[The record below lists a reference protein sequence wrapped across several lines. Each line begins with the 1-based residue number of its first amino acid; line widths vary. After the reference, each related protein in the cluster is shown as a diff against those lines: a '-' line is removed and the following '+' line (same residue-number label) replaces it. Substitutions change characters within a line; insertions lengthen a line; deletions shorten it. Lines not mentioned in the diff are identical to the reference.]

1 MDEME
6 EKTMEDTKS
15 ISILLVLNTLREYSD
30 ENHALTQAD
39 IIEKISANYD
49 ILLDRRTIKKY
60 ISILQSM
67 GYDINQKSRKGG
79 VYLLSRELDR
89 SQVQFLIDA
98 IFSSKNIT
106 GKQAKKLSSAL
117 YGMLSKYQRKKFSYL
132 YKSES
137 VNRNND
143 SDFFLNIEI
152 INEAIEK
159 KKKITFQ
166 YADYDEKG
174 KEIFRYDNHVYEV
187 SPYFL
192 VNNFGKYYLLCNSG
206 KYSGFTNYRVDYLRN
221 VKMSTLPL
229 TPKEKILPDG
239 KFNIYDYLNEHVYIF
254 GGVVSDCKVLVLDKK
269 AIAYIKDWFGKNA
282 EIERTND
289 TTIASFQCDEMAFYY
304 WCLQYGDNIEVL
316 EPQSVKERL
325 AEAYHRIS
333 DRYHK
338 TFLSSEHAIEIQ
350 ILLKDFLNHHFIREL
365 QEKENEIILSD
376 YLSRMIPNAYQVE
389 RRGNQI
395 QLSKTGDKTILVSY
409 YQINAEK
416 DFLVDFLANLHSL
429 EEQKKNN
436 PNEKHYA
443 LLVLKGSIDEQENV
457 LKDIFEKSLEIKKN
471 FSYEFEGKEAVIF
484 NHNYRLERNG
494 FYFLDDKEIHFFIIE
509 VR

>member
-1 MDEME
+1 
-6 EKTMEDTKS
+6 MEDTKS
-15 ISILLVLNTLREYSD
+15 ISILLVLNSLREYSD
-30 ENHALTQAD
+30 ENHSLTQSD
-39 IIEKISANYD
+39 IIKKIEADYG
-49 ILLDRRTIKKY
+49 ILLDRRTVKKY

-67 GYDINQKSRKGG
+67 GYDINQKSRKSG

-89 SQVQFLIDA
+89 SQIQFLIDA

-106 GKQAKKLSSAL
+106 GKQAKTLSSAL

-137 VNRNND
+137 LNRNSD

-174 KEIFRYDNHVYEV
+174 KEILRYGNHVYEV

-192 VNNFGKYYLLCNSG
+192 VNNFGKYYLLGNSG
-206 KYSGFTNYRVDYLRN
+206 KYNGFTNYRVDYLRN
-221 VKMSTLPL
+221 VKISSLPL

-239 KFNIYDYLNEHVYIF
+239 KFSIYDYLNEHIYIF
-254 GGVVSDCKVLVLDKK
+254 GGVVSNCKILILDKK
-269 AIAYIKDWFGKNA
+269 AIAYVKDWFGKNV
-282 EIERTND
+282 EIERTD
-289 TTIASFQCDEMAFYY
+289 DSTIASFQCDEMAFYY

-316 EPQSVKERL
+316 EPQTVKERL

-333 DRYHK
+333 DRYHE
-338 TFLSSEHAIEIQ
+338 TFLSSEHEVEIQ
-350 ILLKDFLNHHFIREL
+350 ILLKDFLNHHFVKEL
-365 QEKENEIILSD
+365 HEKENQTILSD
-376 YLSRMIPNAYQVE
+376 YLSRMIPNSYQIKSI
-389 RRGNQI
+389 GNQI
-395 QLSKTGDKTILVSY
+395 QLSKENERSIYISY
-409 YQINAEK
+409 FQIDAEK
-416 DFLVDFLANLHSL
+416 DFLIDFLESLRTL
-429 EEQKKNN
+429 EEQKKSN
-436 PNEKHYA
+436 PNEKHSV
-443 LLVLKGSIDEQENV
+443 LLVLKGSIDENEKA

-471 FSYEFEGKEAVIF
+471 FDYELEEKNPLRF
-484 NHNYRLERNG
+484 NHSYRLERNG
-494 FYFLDDKEIHFFIIE
+494 FYFLKDPDIHSFIIE

>member
-1 MDEME
+1 MDETE

-30 ENHALTQAD
+30 ENHALTQLD
-39 IIEKISANYD
+39 IIKKIEANYD
-49 ILLDRRTIKKY
+49 ILLDRRTVKKY

-67 GYDINQKSRKGG
+67 GYDINQKSRKSG

-89 SQVQFLIDA
+89 SQIQFLIDA

-106 GKQAKKLSSAL
+106 GKQAKTLSSAL

-137 VNRNND
+137 VNRNSD

-174 KEIFRYDNHVYEV
+174 KEILRYDNHVYEV

-206 KYSGFTNYRVDYLRN
+206 KYSGFTHYRVDYLRN
-221 VKMSTLPL
+221 VKISSLPL

-239 KFNIYDYLNEHVYIF
+239 KFSIYDYLNEHVYIF
-254 GGVVSDCKVLVLDKK
+254 GGVVSSCKVLILDKK
-269 AIAYIKDWFGKNA
+269 AIAYVKDWFGKNA
-282 EIERTND
+282 EIERRDD

-325 AEAYHRIS
+325 SEAYHRIS
-333 DRYHK
+333 ERYHDV
-338 TFLSSEHAIEIQ
+338 FLSSEHEVEIPL
-350 ILLKDFLNHHFIREL
+350 LLKDFLNHHFIKEL
-365 QEKENEIILSD
+365 HEKENQIILND
-376 YLSRMIPNAYQVE
+376 YLSRMIPRSYQIKAIA
-389 RRGNQI
+389 NQI
-395 QLSKTGDKTILVSY
+395 QLSKGSEKNIHISY
-409 YQINAEK
+409 YQMDAEK
-416 DFLVDFLANLHSL
+416 DYLIDFLENLHAL
-429 EEQKKNN
+429 EEQKKSN
-436 PNEKHYA
+436 PKEKHYV
-443 LLVLKGSIDEQENV
+443 LLILNGLIDEKEKV
-457 LKDIFEKSLEIKKN
+457 LKDIFEKKLEIKKN
-471 FSYEFEGKEAVIF
+471 FVYEFKEKDAVIF
-484 NHNYRLERNG
+484 CHSYRLERNG
-494 FYFLDDKEIHFFIIE
+494 FYFLEDKDIHNFIIE